1 MENTKIILGIALGAA
16 AGAIA
21 GILLAPASGKE
32 TRKKIV
38 DTSCDWGNNIK
49 DRFTDLMGSKKFED
63 DPWAKNQ

>member
-1 MENTKIILGIALGAA
+1 MENTKIILGIAIGAA

-32 TRKKIV
+32 TRKSIA
-38 DTSCDWGNNIK
+38 DTTNNWVNSMK
-49 DRFTDLMGSKKFED
+49 ERFSDLMGNKKFED